1 MTYSILSRAEN
12 ARASVGGAP
21 YMVIENALPADYY
34 AALAADFPL
43 SLASGVA
50 STSGE
55 SVLRCPAEK
64 AMADPQLSP
73 LWRDF
78 LAYHT
83 SQEFFADIVRVWG
96 SAIRAHYPELAENF
110 GKPLEAFT
118 AGPRRPGGET
128 VAVNYE
134 HDIVLDCQ
142 ICVNPP
148 VQAPSTPRGP
158 HLDRQFKLF
167 AALLY
172 FRDLGDLDEGGD
184 LLFYKLADGAAVK
197 PRPAKIASQNVIAL
211 DRVRYAPNTL
221 VTFINSPLCIHGVT
235 PRGPTRHPR
244 RYINFLG
251 ECYSGRNRD
260 GYFATPDPWLNRMAL
275 RAERHWR
282 SLKHNFA
289 G

>member
-1 MTYSILSRAEN
+1 MTYSILARAEN
-12 ARASVGGAP
+12 ARPSVNGAP
-21 YMVIENALPADYY
+21 YMVIENALPADFY
-34 AALAADFPL
+34 AALAADFPI
-43 SLASGVA
+43 SLAAGIA

-55 SVLRCPAEK
+55 TVLRCPAAK

-83 SQEFFADIVRVWG
+83 SQDFFQDIVRAWG
-96 SAIRAHYPELAENF
+96 NGIREHYPELALNF
-110 GKPLEAFT
+110 GKPLEAFK
-118 AGPRRPGGET
+118 AGPRVPGGET
-128 VAVNYE
+128 IAENCE
-134 HDIVLDCQ
+134 RDIVLDCQ

-172 FRDLGDLDEGGD
+172 FREPEDVDQGGD
-184 LLFYKLADGAAVK
+184 LLFYKLAEGGAVK
-197 PRPAKIASQNVIAL
+197 PRPAKIAAENVIAL

-235 PRGPTRHPR
+235 PRGPTQHPR
-244 RYINFLG
+244 RYVNFLG
-251 ECYSGRNRD
+251 ECYGGRNRD
-260 GYFATPDPWLNRMAL
+260 GFFAAPDPWLNRMAL
-275 RAERHWR
+275 RTQRHWR
-282 SLKHNFA
+282 SVKHNLV

>member
-1 MTYSILSRAEN
+1 MTYSILARAEN
-12 ARASVGGAP
+12 ARPAASTAP
-21 YMVIENALPADYY
+21 YMVIENALPPDYY
-34 AALAADFPL
+34 AALAADFPM
-43 SLASGVA
+43 SLAAGVP

-55 SVLRCPAEK
+55 TVLRCPTTK
-64 AMADPQLSP
+64 ALTEPKLTP

-78 LAYHT
+78 LTYHT
-83 SQEFFADIVRVWG
+83 SQEFFADITRVWG
-96 SAIRAHYPELAENF
+96 GAIREHYPDLAGNF
-110 GKPLEAFT
+110 GKPLEVFT
-118 AGPRRPGGET
+118 AGPRQPGGET
-128 VAVNYE
+128 VADNYD

-148 VQAPSTPRGP
+148 VQVPSTPRGP

-172 FRDLGDLDEGGD
+172 FRDPEDQDQGGD
-184 LLFYKLADGAAVK
+184 LLFYKLADRGAIK
-197 PRPAKIASQNVIAL
+197 PRPAKIAPENVIAI
-211 DRVRYAPNTL
+211 DRIRYAPNTL

-244 RYINFLG
+244 RYVNFLG

-260 GYFATPDPWLNRMAL
+260 GYFAVPDPWLNRMAL

-282 SLKHNFA
+282 NMRHSFVR
-289 G
+289 

>member
-1 MTYSILSRAEN
+1 MTYSILARAEH
-12 ARASVGGAP
+12 ARPSVSGAP
-21 YMVIENALPADYY
+21 YLVIENALPADFY
-34 AALAADFPL
+34 AALAADFPGA
-43 SLASGVA
+43 LAAGVS

-55 SVLRCPAEK
+55 TVLRCPAEK
-64 AMADPQLSP
+64 AMAQPQLSP

-83 SQEFFADIVRVWG
+83 SQRFFADIVRVWG
-96 SAIRAHYPELAENF
+96 DAIRAHYPDLAENF

-128 VAVNYE
+128 VSDNYQ
-134 HDIVLDCQ
+134 HDVVLDCQ

-148 VQAPSTPRGP
+148 VATPTTPRGP

-172 FRDLGDLDEGGD
+172 FREPQDTDQGGD
-184 LLFYKLADGAAVK
+184 LLFYKLAQGGVIK
-197 PRPAKIASQNVIAL
+197 PRPAKIAAENITAL
-211 DRVRYAPNTL
+211 DRISYAPNTL

-235 PRGPTRHPR
+235 PRGPTPHPR

-260 GYFATPDPWLNRMAL
+260 GYFAAPDPWLNRMAL
-275 RAERHWR
+275 RAQRHWR
-282 SLKHNFA
+282 SLRHNLGA
-289 G
+289 